1 MFAAVRDSLIEISSR
16 SARSSSVSGTA
27 TRALPLEPRG
37 NLALGRFFSCVIVVC
52 CDHLSVGENI
62 MRSIDL
68 FCQGGHVSFTSQCV
82 SRLKSERKRLS
93 LNQADAAALCGVS
106 RETWGKYERGSM
118 VPGGDV
124 LFSFAINGANV
135 QYILT
140 GEESGGVVLTRDELE
155 LISHFRAASLSIKAA
170 ALAALTA
177 GNSASNS
184 INVSGQGNRVAGR
197 DYNENKK

>member
-1 MFAAVRDSLIEISSR
+1 M
-16 SARSSSVSGTA
+16 
-27 TRALPLEPRG
+27 
-37 NLALGRFFSCVIVVC
+37 
-52 CDHLSVGENI
+52 
-62 MRSIDL
+62 
-68 FCQGGHVSFTSQCV
+68 SFTSQCV

-124 LFSFAINGANV
+124 LLSFAMNGANV

-155 LISHFRAASLSIKAA
+155 LVSHFRAASLSIKAA

-177 GNSASNS
+177 GNSVSSS

>member
-1 MFAAVRDSLIEISSR
+1 MFAAVRDSLIEIFSR
-16 SARSSSVSGTA
+16 SARSPSVSGTA
-27 TRALPLEPRG
+27 MRAFPLEPRG
-37 NLALGRFFSCVIVVC
+37 NLARGRFFSCVIVVS

-68 FCQGGHVSFTSQCV
+68 FCQGGHVSFTSQCI
-82 SRLKSERKRLS
+82 SRLKFERKRLS

-106 RETWGKYERGSM
+106 RETWGKYERGTM

-124 LFSFAINGANV
+124 LLSFAINGANV

-140 GEESGGVVLTRDELE
+140 GEEGGGTTLTRDELE
-155 LISHFRAASLSIKAA
+155 LINHFRAAPLAIKAA
-170 ALAALTA
+170 AMAALTA
-177 GNSASNS
+177 GNSASGS

>member
-1 MFAAVRDSLIEISSR
+1 MFAAVRDSLIEIFSR

-27 TRALPLEPRG
+27 TRAFPLEPRG
-37 NLALGRFFSCVIVVC
+37 NLARGRFFSCVIVVS

-68 FCQGGHVSFTSQCV
+68 FCQGGHVSFTSQCI
-82 SRLKSERKRLS
+82 SRLKLERKRLS

-106 RETWGKYERGSM
+106 RETWGKYERGTM

-124 LFSFAINGANV
+124 LLSFAINGANV

-140 GEESGGVVLTRDELE
+140 GEEGGGITLTRDELE
-155 LISHFRAASLSIKAA
+155 LINHFRAAPLAIKAA
-170 ALAALTA
+170 AMAALTA
-177 GNSASNS
+177 GNSASGS

>member
-1 MFAAVRDSLIEISSR
+1 MFAAVRDSLIEIISR

-37 NLALGRFFSCVIVVC
+37 NLARGRFFSCVIVVS

-68 FCQGGHVSFTSQCV
+68 LCQGGNVSFTSQCI
-82 SRLKSERKRLS
+82 SRLKFERKRLS

-106 RETWGKYERGSM
+106 RETWGKYERGTM

-124 LFSFAINGANV
+124 LLSFAINGANV

-140 GEESGGVVLTRDELE
+140 GEEGGGITLTRDELE
-155 LISHFRAASLSIKAA
+155 LINHFRAAPLAIKAA
-170 ALAALTA
+170 AMAALTA
-177 GNSASNS
+177 GNSASGS
-184 INVSGQGNRVAGR
+184 INVSGQVTA
-197 DYNENKK
+197 

>member
-1 MFAAVRDSLIEISSR
+1 
-16 SARSSSVSGTA
+16 
-27 TRALPLEPRG
+27 
-37 NLALGRFFSCVIVVC
+37 
-52 CDHLSVGENI
+52 

-68 FCQGGHVSFTSQCV
+68 LCQGGNVSFTSQCI
-82 SRLKSERKRLS
+82 SRLKFERKRLS

-106 RETWGKYERGSM
+106 RETWGKYERGTM

-124 LFSFAINGANV
+124 LLSFAINGANV

-140 GEESGGVVLTRDELE
+140 GEEGGGITLTRDELE
-155 LISHFRAASLSIKAA
+155 LINHFRAAPLAIKAA
-170 ALAALTA
+170 AMAALTA
-177 GNSASNS
+177 GNSASGS

>member
-1 MFAAVRDSLIEISSR
+1 MLEAVRDALREMTSR
-16 SARSSSVSGTA
+16 SARSSSVRGTA
-27 TRALPLEPRG
+27 TRVLHPELRG
-37 NLALGRFFSCVIVVC
+37 NLARGRLFSCVIVVS

-68 FCQGGHVSFTSQCV
+68 FCQGGHVGFTSQCI
-82 SRLKSERKRLS
+82 SRLKLERKRLS

-106 RETWGKYERGSM
+106 RETWGKYERGTM

-124 LFSFAINGANV
+124 LLSFAINGANV

-140 GEESGGVVLTRDELE
+140 GEEGGGITLTRDELE
-155 LISHFRAASLSIKAA
+155 LINHFRAAPLAIKAA
-170 ALAALTA
+170 AMAALTA
-177 GNSASNS
+177 GNSASGS

>member
-1 MFAAVRDSLIEISSR
+1 
-16 SARSSSVSGTA
+16 
-27 TRALPLEPRG
+27 
-37 NLALGRFFSCVIVVC
+37 
-52 CDHLSVGENI
+52 

-68 FCQGGHVSFTSQCV
+68 FCQGGHVSFTSQCI
-82 SRLKSERKRLS
+82 SRLKLERKRLS

-106 RETWGKYERGSM
+106 RETWGKYERGTM

-124 LFSFAINGANV
+124 LLSFAINGANV

-140 GEESGGVVLTRDELE
+140 GEEGGGITLTRDELE
-155 LISHFRAASLSIKAA
+155 LINHFRAAPLAIKAA
-170 ALAALTA
+170 AMAALTA
-177 GNSASNS
+177 GNSASGS

>member
-52 CDHLSVGENI
+52 CDLLG
-62 MRSIDL
+62 
-68 FCQGGHVSFTSQCV
+68 FCVNHYANQSSHSQRCFMNFD
-82 SRLKSERKRLS
+82 SHCANRLKSERKRLGF
-93 LNQADAAALCGVS
+93 NQASIAELCGIS
-106 RETWGKYERGSM
+106 REIWGKYERGIA
-118 VPGGDV
+118 VPGGNV
-124 LFSFAINGANV
+124 LCAMALNGANV

-140 GEESGGVVLTRDELE
+140 GEEGGGLPLTRDELE
-155 LISHFRAASLSIKAA
+155 LINHFRSAPLVVKAA

-177 GNSASNS
+177 GNSASGS

>member
-1 MFAAVRDSLIEISSR
+1 M
-16 SARSSSVSGTA
+16 
-27 TRALPLEPRG
+27 
-37 NLALGRFFSCVIVVC
+37 
-52 CDHLSVGENI
+52 
-62 MRSIDL
+62 
-68 FCQGGHVSFTSQCV
+68 SFTSQCV

-124 LFSFAINGANV
+124 LLSFAINGANV

-155 LISHFRAASLSIKAA
+155 LISHFRAASLSI
-170 ALAALTA
+170 
-177 GNSASNS
+177 
-184 INVSGQGNRVAGR
+184 
-197 DYNENKK
+197 